1 MLRYY
6 FEDVELNENMEESKE
21 LIFKETDK
29 KIEEAQKK
37 LGQDLFDTLSSD
49 IEEWMYERYDNV
61 RRRYFDNVIAFLL
74 NKDYTH
80 IRDSETLEQWLS
92 SVGYDQ
98 TNFRKKIYQ
107 DNKGAINEA
116 LANDAIYER
125 IKAMFESG
133 YFRSWD
139 FSDISKGYP
148 QSDLVRN
155 FLHNLLEKDGF
166 DKIFEDM
173 LDFKINQK
181 KNELDRLKK
190 QLIEIK
196 QEISELE

>member
-1 MLRYY
+1 MLKYEFN
-6 FEDVELNENMEESKE
+6 FEDNMEEMNEFILEKTTEKIRQLQKE
-21 LIFKETDK
+21 LNKEVFNTVC
-29 KIEEAQKK
+29 A
-37 LGQDLFDTLSSD
+37 D
-49 IEEWMYERYDNV
+49 IETWLYERFDNV
-61 RRRYFDNVIAFLL
+61 RYNYFDNIVSFLL
-74 NKDYTH
+74 GVSKPEWNDNLKLN
-80 IRDSETLEQWLS
+80 EWLTR
-92 SVGYDQ
+92 VGYNQ
-98 TNFRKKIYQ
+98 TSFRKKIYQ
-107 DNKGAINEA
+107 DNKEIINEA

-125 IKAMFESG
+125 MEAMFESG

-181 KNELDRLKK
+181 KNELDILKK
-190 QLIEIK
+190 RLTEIK

>member
-1 MLRYY
+1 MLKYE
-6 FEDVELNENMEESKE
+6 FNFDEDNMEETNEFILEKTTEKIRQLQKE
-21 LIFKETDK
+21 LNKEVFNTVC
-29 KIEEAQKK
+29 A
-37 LGQDLFDTLSSD
+37 D
-49 IEEWMYERYDNV
+49 IETWLYERFDNV
-61 RRRYFDNVIAFLL
+61 RYNYFDNIVSFLL
-74 NKDYTH
+74 GVSKPEWNDNLKLN
-80 IRDSETLEQWLS
+80 EWLTR
-92 SVGYDQ
+92 VGYNQ
-98 TNFRKKIYQ
+98 TSFRKKIYQ
-107 DNKGAINEA
+107 DNKEIINEA

-125 IKAMFESG
+125 MEAMFESG

-181 KNELDRLKK
+181 KNELDILKK
-190 QLIEIK
+190 RLTEIK